1 MKLIA
6 KYLNLIIIDI
16 YIIKKWFFFKWWFK
30 ITIYHKNIYL
40 SHNRLKCS
48 AYLII
53 KGEDCNSSIL

>member
-1 MKLIA
+1 MRERGLSQ
-6 KYLNLIIIDI
+6 NLSKNNCTNII
-16 YIIKKWFFFKWWFK
+16 FLKWWFK

-40 SHNRLKCS
+40 SYNRLKCS